1 MANPKHIALVL
12 EGKAAVDAWNT
23 ANPGGKLD
31 LTAANLSGMN
41 LMFMEWG
48 GADLSGA
55 NLSGSDLSGASL
67 WRTKCVWTNF
77 SGADLSGVAFSN
89 SDLSYADLTE
99 AILKGA
105 FFNGA
110 TMEEADLEGTFLDP
124 NVWFEILGTQWDAAD
139 RELREEVIDLLDD
152 PRHISNPSWKNLS
165 QSPDGVMG
173 NDFPQ
178 GQASFTGF
186 THAWYGHAVTAQQVL
201 NELWARRESDLRELG
216 HESCPQI

>member
-1 MANPKHIALVL
+1 MANPDHLALVL
-12 EGKAAVDAWNT
+12 EGKDAVDAWNT

-31 LTAANLSGMN
+31 LSGANLSGMN

-48 GADLSGA
+48 GADLSA
-55 NLSGSDLSGASL
+55 ADLSGSNLGGATI
-67 WRTKCVWTNF
+67 WNAKCVGTNF

-89 SDLSYADLTE
+89 TDLSGANLSGAT
-99 AILKGA
+99 LPGA

-110 TMEEADLEGTFLDP
+110 TMDDANLEGTFLDP
-124 NVWFEILGTQWDAAD
+124 NAWFEILGAQWDAVD
-139 RELREEVIDLLDD
+139 REVREKVIRVLHD
-152 PRHISNPSWKNLS
+152 PMHISDPTWKNRS

-201 NELWARRESDLRELG
+201 SELWARRESDLRELG
-216 HESCPQI
+216 HENCPQI